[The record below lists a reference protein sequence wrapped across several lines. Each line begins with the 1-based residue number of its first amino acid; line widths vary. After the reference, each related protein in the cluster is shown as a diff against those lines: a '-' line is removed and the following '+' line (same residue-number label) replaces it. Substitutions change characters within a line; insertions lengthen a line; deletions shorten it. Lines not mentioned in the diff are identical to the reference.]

1 MIFRHFWDVEA
12 RLGRVLAFREERIQ
26 KFVDRRDFWP
36 FENLQNFL
44 HFLLKEKW
52 VIHFAT
58 FSAATHPMRVFPNS
72 AWSGV
77 EGAIVCWPWN
87 LWSGLHSWKTLL
99 FLYLLVLGTTSYSLL
114 ILGYSGRAAAEKCAR
129 ENWVFR
135 PKAWT
140 PRIYSDRAG
149 RELNTCKISAP

>member
-58 FSAATHPMRVFPNS
+58 FSAATHPIQVFSDS
-72 AWSGV
+72 AGCV
-77 EGAIVCWPWN
+77 LEGAIVCGQRNW
-87 LWSGLHSWKTLL
+87 WSGLQTGFRLF
-99 FLYLLVLGTTSYSLL
+99 FLYLLVLYTTYYFLL
-114 ILGYSGRAAAEKCAR
+114 ILRYSGRPAAAR
-129 ENWVFR
+129 RHFW
-135 PKAWT
+135 
-140 PRIYSDRAG
+140 PRR
-149 RELNTCKISAP
+149 KIAIFGGFALFLCIPRVQLAKR